1 MERITTALD
10 AQCRRVA
17 ADTVQMLEQ
26 LRLLANRVGTQSVA
40 SDEHDTW
47 LDGYLH
53 AHMMRSIE
61 DAEYALHRLVIRIV
75 PDAEARRMLNIA
87 TR

>member
-1 MERITTALD
+1 MGRIDDELD

-17 ADTVQMLEQ
+17 ADTVEMIEQ

-61 DAEYALHRLVIRIV
+61 DADTALRDLLTRIV
-75 PDAEARRMLNIA
+75 PEDEARRMLNLPQ
-87 TR
+87 R